1 VAEKLILDEEA
12 LQKAFVNFEKQLS
25 HYKKDERKT
34 IMRAAYWAQKQHLG
48 QKRASGEPYIIH
60 PIRAAEILIDLR
72 MDAHT
77 IMGAL
82 LHDVLEDTTINSE
95 ALELEFGKEVRMLVE
110 GVTKIDIM
118 DVQDKSIQQMET
130 LRKMI
135 FAMVDDIRVIFIKLA
150 DKRHNMNTLQFMP
163 EHKQKRI
170 SRECLDIYA
179 PLAGKLGM
187 NALKIE
193 LEDLSLKYL
202 HPLYFQEIKQYV
214 SQKKDTR
221 RIYLQN
227 VKKEIEKAAAAEK
240 IQIEVKTRAKHFFS
254 IYRKMKQKGKDLE
267 EIYDLLGIRILCRSK
282 TACYTVLGMVHHL
295 WPPLEGRF
303 KDYIAMPKENNYQ
316 SLHTTVMCAEH
327 RPLEIQIRT
336 HEMEETAQFGVAAHF
351 LYKEGKNADQINKG
365 ELDIF
370 KKLKS
375 LNRDEISSSEFMDS
389 IKQDLLPDT
398 ILVYT
403 PKGEPVVL
411 PKGST
416 AIDFA
421 YHIHSEVGSHCI
433 GAKADGVMIPLIR
446 PLKNTQT
453 IEILTSSTAHP
464 HVNWLR
470 HARTHRARSKIR
482 YWINKHNEDFF
493 VDRNIV
499 ARAKKE
505 DPPPS
510 KPMAEERP
518 VIDFDTHLSEKKQVD
533 VERVTLSIEK
543 EKNLMIKIA
552 QCCQPNIGDP
562 IIGFISRG
570 RGIVVHRNDCSNLK
584 GIDEF
589 EERKIEVE
597 WESVSSKYTQRFKLH
612 SRRTSDLFSEIE
624 GSIRKYN
631 GHLISGNIDENDRGD
646 LEGYFTVEM
655 DKKEDCKKILK
666 SMRTIPSVVS
676 ITRELHS
683 NIQDQDSH
691 ND

>member
-1 VAEKLILDEEA
+1 MYSKLILDDKA
-12 LQKAFVNFEKQLS
+12 LDGVFQKFEKQLTR
-25 HYKKDERKT
+25 YKKEERKQ
-34 IMRAAYWAQKQHLG
+34 IMRAALWAQRQHLG

-60 PIRAAEILIDLR
+60 PIRAAEILIDLN
-72 MDAHT
+72 MDSAT
-77 IMGAL
+77 VMGAL
-82 LHDVLEDTTINSE
+82 LHDVLEDTSINSE
-95 ALELEFGKEVRMLVE
+95 ALEKEFGAEVRMLVE

-118 DVQDKSIQQMET
+118 DVQDKSLQQTET

-135 FAMVDDIRVIFIKLA
+135 FAMVEDIRVIFIKLA

-163 EHKQKRI
+163 SHKQKRI
-170 SRECLDIYA
+170 SRECLEIYA

-202 HPLYFQEIKQYV
+202 HPHYFQEIKQYV
-214 SQKKDTR
+214 AQKKESR
-221 RIYLQN
+221 RLYLEK
-227 VKKEIEKAAAAEK
+227 VKDDIERTAQEDKLN
-240 IQIEVKTRAKHFFS
+240 IEVKTRAKHFYS

-267 EIYDLLGIRILCRSK
+267 EIYDLLGIRILCRNK
-282 TACYTVLGMVHHL
+282 IECYTVLGMVHHL

-316 SLHTTVMCAEH
+316 SLHTTVMCYEH

-336 HEMEETAQFGVAAHF
+336 HNMEETAQYGVAAHF
-351 LYKEGKNADQINKG
+351 LYKEGKKAEQAHKG

-370 KKLKS
+370 KKLRS
-375 LNRDEISSSEFMDS
+375 LNKDEISSSEFMDS

-403 PKGEPVVL
+403 PKGEPIVL

-453 IEILTSSTAHP
+453 IEILTSNSAHP
-464 HVNWLR
+464 HINWLR

-499 ARAKKE
+499 AKAKKDLQE
-505 DPPPS
+505 PIPP
-510 KPMAEERP
+510 KEEP
-518 VIDFDTHLSEKKQVD
+518 QQKSISYDHILSETKVLDQEK
-533 VERVTLSIEK
+533 VTLTIQN
-543 EKNLMIKIA
+543 EKNLMIKMA
-552 QCCQPNIGDP
+552 KCCNPTIGDP

-570 RGIVVHRNDCSNLK
+570 RGIVVHRKDCSNLK

-589 EERKIEVE
+589 EERKIDVE
-597 WESVSSKYTQRFKLH
+597 WESVSSRYTQRFRLH
-612 SRRTSDLFSEIE
+612 SRRTPDLFSEIE
-624 GSIRKYN
+624 GSIRKFN
-631 GHLISGNIDENDRGD
+631 GHLISGSIDEDDRGD

-655 DKKEDCKKILK
+655 EKKEDCRKILK
-666 SMRTIPSVVS
+666 SMRSIPTIIS
-676 ITRELHS
+676 ITQDKNKLYNLRE
-683 NIQDQDSH
+683 D
-691 ND
+691 

>member
-1 VAEKLILDEEA
+1 MPEKLILDEEA
-12 LQKAFVNFEKQLS
+12 LEKAFINFEKQLT
-25 HYKKDERKT
+25 HYKKEERKT

-95 ALELEFGKEVRMLVE
+95 TLELEFGPEVRMLVE

-118 DVQDKSIQQMET
+118 DVQDKSIQQTET

-135 FAMVDDIRVIFIKLA
+135 FAMVEDIRVIFIKLA

-170 SRECLDIYA
+170 SRECLEIYA

-187 NALKIE
+187 NALKTE

-214 SQKKDTR
+214 AQKKDFR
-221 RIYLQN
+221 RIYLEK
-227 VKKEIEKAAAAEK
+227 VKKDIEDAAAEEK
-240 IQIEVKTRAKHFFS
+240 IHIEVKTRAKHFFS

-267 EIYDLLGIRILCRSK
+267 EIYDLLGIRILCKNK

-316 SLHTTVMCAEH
+316 SLHTTVMCDEH

-336 HEMEETAQFGVAAHF
+336 HDMEETAQFGVAAHF
-351 LYKEGKNADQINKG
+351 LYKEGKNSSQVNKG

-453 IEILTSSTAHP
+453 IEVLTSNTAHP
-464 HVNWLR
+464 HINWLR

-499 ARAKKE
+499 AKAKKNVE
-505 DPPPS
+505 PPPQVI
-510 KPMAEERP
+510 PERP
-518 VIDFDTHLSEKKQVD
+518 VLDFDTHLSETKTVD
-533 VERVTLSIEK
+533 SDRVTLSIDK

-589 EERKIEVE
+589 EERKIDVE
-597 WESVSSKYTQRFKLH
+597 WESVSSKYTQRFKLL

-624 GSIRKYN
+624 GSIKKYN

-655 DKKEDCKKILK
+655 DRKEDCKKILK
-666 SMRTIPSVVS
+666 SMRTIPSIVS
-676 ITRELHS
+676 INREQNS
-683 NIQDQDSH
+683 NIQDQQNHD
-691 ND
+691 